1 MTTAKRSWVG
11 MNFQEWCSIDENDER
26 KINYTLHIGSRGF
39 GKIPP
44 ETQRFTSEDYVD
56 YITLLRV
63 QDSYIESIE
72 LIDDEWYIE
81 LNYLC

>member
-1 MTTAKRSWVG
+1 
-11 MNFQEWCSIDENDER
+11 MNYREWCRIDENDER

-39 GKIPP
+39 NKIPP
-44 ETQRFTSEDYVD
+44 ETQRFTSEDSVD

-63 QDSYIESIE
+63 QSSYIKSIE
-72 LIDDEWYIE
+72 LIDDEWHIE